1 MRYPTI
7 SLTKGN
13 GGYPTMTDEAL
24 RQALTAAY
32 RSGMQPLAH
41 CNGDAAAAQYL
52 SAVAEMERSHPDFRE
67 LRPVMIHAQLLAPD
81 QMEEVARLGI
91 IPSFFIAHI
100 HQWGDVHLRNLGAER
115 AARISAAGSARS
127 HGIPFTF
134 HQDTPVLPPDML
146 HTIWCAVE
154 RVTKDGVTLGKDERI
169 PVKDALRAI
178 TVNAARQYFEE
189 ARKGSLRPGKTADLV
204 LLDADPLAV
213 SPDRLRDIRVLETV
227 KAGETVFRA

>member
-1 MRYPTI
+1 
-7 SLTKGN
+7 
-13 GGYPTMTDEAL
+13 
-24 RQALTAAY
+24 
-32 RSGMQPLAH
+32 
-41 CNGDAAAAQYL
+41 
-52 SAVAEMERSHPDFRE
+52 
-67 LRPVMIHAQLLAPD
+67 MIHAQLLAPD

-100 HQWGDVHLRNLGAER
+100 HQWGDVHLRNLGLER
-115 AARISAAGSARS
+115 ASCISAAGSALS

-154 RVTKDGVTLGKDERI
+154 RVTKDGVTLGEDECI
-169 PVKDALRAI
+169 PVMDALRAV

-213 SPDRLRDIRVLETV
+213 PPERLRDIRVLETV
-227 KAGETVFRA
+227 KAGETIFRA